1 MLTMQSKSSDKTRM
15 VAQGRSEGDGMENH
29 PQFNEEMHSINMKYD
44 TPKISTPGFIS
55 PPLKRKEPRFVPYEP
70 YKAAV
75 APLIPKLSKKEKA
88 NLDKYL
94 TEKHL
99 IKPLAKKVIESSIHS
114 FIPYKDRTVQ
124 SGTSSMP
131 HSHLENNEAQ
141 LSALKVCC
149 CEEEKK
155 QLENKIK
162 LLSKEKQELESQF
175 KIQTQVNG
183 ELKKLLV
190 ASMGEDLQLK
200 VQYLSE
206 DKAKLGKDVLFYS
219 EKLTENNEELEKIS
233 VQCDIWK
240 SKYQASSVIIDE
252 LAAWK
257 VVLSRKFNEATEAL
271 KSLLDE
277 HNQIFHQVTSSY
289 QTLLQIQN
297 AFDVERHPSVLNKPS
312 SLLSV
317 ANAIK
322 SLSLDL
328 ENRLLGASSPC
339 VGRNFPKSH
348 HSTPAEEL
356 AKNVIASIDTLP
368 ILTKFE
374 ASKESDCGLGAKAC
388 KLLPHACD
396 KDTTV
401 NCCKRCSGEVKL
413 I

>member
-1 MLTMQSKSSDKTRM
+1 M
-15 VAQGRSEGDGMENH
+15 VAQGRSEGDGMENR
-29 PQFNEEMHSINMKYD
+29 PQFNEEIFSRLIDMKYD
-44 TPKISTPGFIS
+44 SPKISTPGFIS
-55 PPLKRKEPRFVPYEP
+55 PPLKRREPRFVPYEP

-88 NLDKYL
+88 NLDKLL

-114 FIPYKDRTVQ
+114 FTPLKDVTVQ
-124 SGTSSMP
+124 NGIPVP
-131 HSHLENNEAQ
+131 HSHQEKSEVQ
-141 LSALKVCC
+141 VSGLKICC
-149 CEEEKK
+149 CEEEKRN
-155 QLENKIK
+155 LENKIK
-162 LLSKEKQELESQF
+162 QLNKEKQELESQF

-206 DKAKLGKDVLFYS
+206 DKAKLGNDVLFYS
-219 EKLTENNEELEKIS
+219 EKLSENNEELDKIS
-233 VQCDIWK
+233 VQCDIWR
-240 SKYQASSVIIDE
+240 SKYQASSLIIDE

-271 KSLLDE
+271 KSMLDE
-277 HNQIFHQVTSSY
+277 RSQIFQQIASSY
-289 QTLLQIQN
+289 QMLLQIQN
-297 AFDVERHPSVLNKPS
+297 AFDAERHSSVLNKPNHC
-312 SLLSV
+312 SLLNV
-317 ANAIK
+317 ANAIRN
-322 SLSLDL
+322 LSVDL
-328 ENRLLGASSPC
+328 ENRLLGASSSC
-339 VGRNFPKSH
+339 VGKNFPKSH
-348 HSTPAEEL
+348 HSTPAEDL

-374 ASKESDCGLGAKAC
+374 ASKGSDCGLGAKAC

-396 KDTTV
+396 KETTV
-401 NCCKRCSGEVKL
+401 NCCRRCSGEVKM